1 MTNSQKGDPCLFV
14 VVLLYFT
21 FFCILSSQSTKK
33 SQLIFPK
40 QSQTDWFVGRKKKN
54 IPDIHASLWGRI
66 LAAME
71 GKGICQ
77 GQQHAKI
84 ETAPKKLCWIRAKAI
99 PQPSMLAKVSGKMS
113 NRHPSQKSLHRK
125 SLHRTSKKVN
135 IAGGIWMWT
144 PAFPGSYPPCA
155 EGSTDPT
162 SFEEEKGGGW
172 PLKVGENQHKNMLNL
187 QVLPSLK
194 QTARTWKWW
203 FFSNFGISLFPEVY
217 EIRCELLVSEERVS
231 SFLHTP
237 KVELWTWWWCN
248 HSCLVWFFGC
258 LGTSGLQVPF
268 QLLKLGEGMLDGH
281 VNIYLMFVCMWYMYA
296 ICLVTYIQYTALVK
310 LSHWVLI
317 MHQVGFPWNE
327 DNSRMNLPCL
337 SCWKFTIDIRHQ
349 YY

>member
-99 PQPSMLAKVSGKMS
+99 PQPSMLAKVSGKWAIDI
-113 NRHPSQKSLHRK
+113 HPKNLCIEKVFIGHPKRSTSPVEFGCGRLLFQVAIHLALRDPQIPQALKRK
-125 SLHRTSKKVN
+125 R
-135 IAGGIWMWT
+135 
-144 PAFPGSYPPCA
+144 
-155 EGSTDPT
+155 
-162 SFEEEKGGGW
+162 GGW